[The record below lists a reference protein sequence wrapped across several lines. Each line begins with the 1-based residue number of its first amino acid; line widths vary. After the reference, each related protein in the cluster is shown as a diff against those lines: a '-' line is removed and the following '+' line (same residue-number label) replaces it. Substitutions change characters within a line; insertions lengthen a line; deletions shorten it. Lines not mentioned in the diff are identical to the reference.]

1 MNGKSIIELD
11 YHKISWFVSVSLPV
25 ISASANNLQLATDKS
40 WYFAQTRPIID
51 KYFINRFSKN
61 VQAFPK
67 SNTWST
73 GSLWLSA
80 RLSAW
85 TRRSVGQGRGSWRV
99 WEECYH
105 LHPGICFKIAE
116 IFKWLAKCLHGYL
129 SSHWLLIRSTLKCLK
144 YYSLKLS
151 TVDQAQ
157 STIVKRM
164 TACTFYLCEP
174 ELVSVW
180 ARGCLTCQH
189 GFSNVMVSFLYP
201 TNFSI
206 MTAHSC
212 HDRTHKLKCFLYRH
226 HFFAMLMLCDYNY
239 QNALPVPSIY

>member
-40 WYFAQTRPIID
+40 WYFAQTRP
-51 KYFINRFSKN
+51 
-61 VQAFPK
+61 
-67 SNTWST
+67 

-116 IFKWLAKCLHGYL
+116 IFKWLL